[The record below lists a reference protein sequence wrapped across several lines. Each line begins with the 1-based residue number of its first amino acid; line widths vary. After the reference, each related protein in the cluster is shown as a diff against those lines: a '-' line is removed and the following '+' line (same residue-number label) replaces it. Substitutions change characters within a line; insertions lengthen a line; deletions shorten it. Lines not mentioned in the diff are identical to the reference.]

1 MTKVNRFF
9 TTIICLLLLC
19 NLAWAQDYPRYYTVD
34 EMPDAGIFLP
44 APPDFD
50 SPLFANDFYKWQWGK
65 SMRDT
70 ERGLM
75 ASLDSEKN
83 EKRMAEIYGE
93 LLEMEITQEG
103 TPAIWKLIS
112 RTSATARYSVVK
124 AKQKYMRIR
133 PFVKMNEHVASAF
146 DDEEHL
152 RTNGSYPSGH
162 TAYGWSVALALAEMA
177 PEYQDALLRRGYQYG
192 ESRVI
197 VGAHWQSDVDASRMA
212 MAAAMARLHTSKEYI
227 KDLEAARAE
236 FAKIKRLPKKPT
248 LTGYPNGENIMDP
261 IVDINDF
268 NFYADVVTFWEA
280 EKLRDTER
288 GAQAL
293 RDADGSVEALM
304 ECFSPYLDITLSE
317 EETPNIAA
325 LVAMAQQTFLSES
338 SRMKAKGFRTRPYV
352 QLGEPTMVP
361 EDEEALAGTSSFP
374 SSSSALGWGIALI
387 FTEIAPEHQ
396 NEIMQRGYEYG
407 YSRVIVGYHYSS
419 DVLAGRFMA
428 TYVYTQMHNDPAF
441 AKLMTKAK
449 KEYSKKIK

>member
-1 MTKVNRFF
+1 MTKTNRFF

-19 NLAWAQDYPRYYTVD
+19 NLAWAQDYPQYYTLD

-44 APPDFD
+44 APPAFD

-65 SMRDT
+65 TQRDT

-83 EKRMAEIYGE
+83 VRRMAEIYGE
-93 LLEMEITQEG
+93 ILEIDITAEG
-103 TPAIWKLIS
+103 TPAIWKFIS
-112 RTSATARYSVVK
+112 RTSGTARYSVVK

-146 DDEEHL
+146 DDEERL
-152 RTNGSYPSGH
+152 RGNGSYPSGH

-177 PEYQDALLRRGYQYG
+177 PEYQDEILRRGFQYG

-212 MAAAMARLHTSKEYI
+212 MAAAMARLHSSKEYMQ
-227 KDLEAARAE
+227 DLAAARAE
-236 FAKIKRLPKKPT
+236 YAKIKGFPKNPEM
-248 LTGYPNGENIMDP
+248 TGYPNGENIFDP
-261 IVDINDF
+261 MVDFNDF
-268 NFYADVVTFWEA
+268 NYYADLVTYWEA

-304 ECFSPYLDITLSE
+304 DCFNPYVGITLSE
-317 EETPNIAA
+317 KETPNIAA
-325 LVAMAQQTFLSES
+325 LISMARQTLLSES

-361 EDEEALAGTSSFP
+361 EDEEALANTSSFP
-374 SSSSALGWGIALI
+374 SASSALGWGIALVL
-387 FTEIAPEHQ
+387 TEIAPEHQ

-419 DVLAGRFMA
+419 DVLAGRIMA

-441 AKLMTKAK
+441 AKQMAKAK
-449 KEYSKKIK
+449 KEYSQKK

>member
-1 MTKVNRFF
+1 MTKTNRFF

-19 NLAWAQDYPRYYTVD
+19 NLAWAQDYPQYYTLD

-44 APPDFD
+44 APPAFD

-65 SMRDT
+65 TQRDT

-83 EKRMAEIYGE
+83 VRRMAEIYGE
-93 LLEMEITQEG
+93 ILEIDITAEG
-103 TPAIWKLIS
+103 TPAIWKFIS
-112 RTSATARYSVVK
+112 RTSGTARYSVVK

-146 DDEEHL
+146 DDEERL
-152 RTNGSYPSGH
+152 RGNGSYPSGH

-177 PEYQDALLRRGYQYG
+177 PEYQDEILRRGFQYG

-212 MAAAMARLHTSKEYI
+212 MAAAMARLHSSKEYMH
-227 KDLEAARAE
+227 DLAAARAE
-236 FAKIKRLPKKPT
+236 YAKIKGLPKNPEMN
-248 LTGYPNGENIMDP
+248 GYPNGENIFDP
-261 IVDINDF
+261 MVDFNDF
-268 NFYADVVTFWEA
+268 NYYADLVTYWEA

-304 ECFSPYLDITLSE
+304 DCFTPYVGITLSE
-317 EETPNIAA
+317 KETPNIAA
-325 LVAMAQQTFLSES
+325 LISMARQTLLSES

-361 EDEEALAGTSSFP
+361 EDEEALANTSSFP
-374 SSSSALGWGIALI
+374 SASSALGWGIALI
-387 FTEIAPEHQ
+387 LTEIAPEHQ

-441 AKLMTKAK
+441 AKQMAKAK
-449 KEYSKKIK
+449 KEYSQKK